1 MATSYSQWK
10 YDVFLSFRGE
20 DTRHNFTAHLYD
32 ALHCKGINAF
42 IDADKLRIGEIISPA
57 LLSAIE
63 GSRFSIVVLSENYG
77 SSRWCLEELVKI
89 LECKKTKGQVVL
101 PIFYQVDPSD
111 VRKQKGSYGKAFAK
125 HEENMEKVHIWREAL
140 SEVGNISGRDSR
152 NK

>member
-1 MATSYSQWK
+1 M
-10 YDVFLSFRGE
+10 
-20 DTRHNFTAHLYD
+20 
-32 ALHCKGINAF
+32 
-42 IDADKLRIGEIISPA
+42 
-57 LLSAIE
+57 
-63 GSRFSIVVLSENYG
+63 
-77 SSRWCLEELVKI
+77 EEPVKI

-125 HEENMEKVHIWREAL
+125 HEENMKENMEKVHIWREAL